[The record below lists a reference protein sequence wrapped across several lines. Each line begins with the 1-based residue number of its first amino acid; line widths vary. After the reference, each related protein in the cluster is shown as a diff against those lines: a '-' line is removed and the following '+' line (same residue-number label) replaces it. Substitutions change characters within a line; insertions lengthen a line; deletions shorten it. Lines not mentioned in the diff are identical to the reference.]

1 LDTAPKRIFG
11 LDMVRAIA
19 ISMVVISH
27 SIEILLPLRQLPVVG
42 YPFGKLIALTYPFG
56 VMGVEL
62 FFALSGFLIGGILIR
77 EFITNDAQHKTTILH
92 FWKMRWLRTLP
103 AYYTVLL
110 IVYLLNKFVY
120 LKSTGLSFLFFTQ
133 NLWTPHPPTFGEAW
147 SLSIEE
153 WSYLILPFLFWL
165 SGKGN
170 NRRRR
175 LLISLVVYLSMFVLL
190 RIANAF
196 DPIYPNLDKGIR
208 KVVMFRLDA
217 VAWGMLMAYLHHFY
231 TERIRKNTTRL
242 FLIGLIGVVT
252 ISGLDY
258 VGTHPSFNYYHKIS
272 SYHFLM
278 DAFLYTLYPVFFTL
292 ILPYAYY
299 IGHPKNRLFTQFI
312 TKTSI
317 LSYSLYLTH
326 GYIILHLMKKFFFA
340 EKPME
345 SIVFFIVYILISI
358 LSAITL
364 NKFIE
369 MPFLKLREKIK

>member
-1 LDTAPKRIFG
+1 
-11 LDMVRAIA
+11 
-19 ISMVVISH
+19 MVVISH
-27 SIEILLPLRQLPVVG
+27 SIEILLPLRQVPVIG
-42 YPFGKLIALTYPFG
+42 YSLGKLIALTYPFG

-62 FFALSGFLIGGILIR
+62 FFVLSGFLIGSILIR
-77 EFITNDAQHKTTILH
+77 EFITNDTLHKSTILH

-110 IVYLLNKFVY
+110 IVYVLNKFVY
-120 LKSTGLSFLFFTQ
+120 LKSTGFSFLFFTQ

-153 WSYLILPFLFWL
+153 WSYLILPFLFWF
-165 SGKGN
+165 SGKSEN
-170 NRRRR
+170 KKRS
-175 LLISLVVYLSMFVLL
+175 LIISLVVYLSIFVLV
-190 RIANAF
+190 RIVNAF
-196 DPIYPNLDKGIR
+196 DPIYPSLDKGIR
-208 KVVMFRLDA
+208 KVVLFRLDA
-217 VAWGMLMAYLHHFY
+217 VAWGILMAYLHHFY
-231 TERIRKNTTRL
+231 TERIRNNQTSL
-242 FLIGLIGVVT
+242 FLIGLLGVVT
-252 ISGLDY
+252 ISGLNY
-258 VGTHPSFNYYHKIS
+258 VGTHPSFNFYHTGR

-278 DAFLYTLYPVFFTL
+278 DAFLYTLHPFFFTL
-292 ILPYAYY
+292 ILPYACYV
-299 IGHPKNRLFTQFI
+299 GHPKNRLFAQFI

-340 EKPME
+340 EKPLE

-369 MPFLKLREKIK
+369 IPFLKLREKIK

>member
-1 LDTAPKRIFG
+1 
-11 LDMVRAIA
+11 MVRAIA

-77 EFITNDAQHKTTILH
+77 EFITNDTQHKTTILH

-120 LKSTGLSFLFFTQ
+120 LKSTGISFLFFTQ
-133 NLWTPHPPTFGEAW
+133 NLCTPHPPTFGEAW

-165 SGKGN
+165 SGKGE
-170 NRRRR
+170 NRKRS
-175 LLISLVVYLSMFVLL
+175 LLISLVVYLSTFVLL
-190 RIANAF
+190 RITNAF
-196 DPIYPNLDKGIR
+196 DPIYPSLDKGIR

-217 VAWGMLMAYLHHFY
+217 VAWGILMAYLHHFY
-231 TERIRKNTTRL
+231 TERIRNNKNSL
-242 FLIGLIGVVT
+242 FLIGIIGVVT

-258 VGTHPSFNYYHKIS
+258 VGTHPSFNFYHTIER
-272 SYHFLM
+272 YHFVM

-299 IGHPKNRLFTQFI
+299 SDHPKNRLFAQFI

-317 LSYSLYLTH
+317 VSYSLYLTH

-340 EKPME
+340 EKPMA
-345 SIVFFIVYILISI
+345 SMVFFIVYILISI